1 MGRRP
6 IVTKEKAEGPR
17 EPKMVGQWTKTD
29 KARRGSVAA
38 LALGVLVTLAG
49 CISDE
54 QAVDMGLATQC
65 EADATVAKLGDPAGR
80 YVTRTNVEVCK
91 GPRRDSYNETALEII
106 DCGSLSTLRAG
117 VIRQSAD
124 QGRRGADYNHS
135 AVVEQA
141 RLRLRVGLAD
151 LAQTEA
157 GLAAAGVPVTRVA
170 GQGAEHCT
178 KLAAGAAQTN

>member
-1 MGRRP
+1 
-6 IVTKEKAEGPR
+6 
-17 EPKMVGQWTKTD
+17 MVGQWTKSD
-29 KARRGSVAA
+29 KAGRGMAAA
-38 LALGVLVTLAG
+38 LALGALVALAG

-65 EADATVAKLGDPAGR
+65 EADGTVAKLGDPAGR
-80 YVTRTNVEVCK
+80 YVTRTDVEVCK

-124 QGRRGADYNHS
+124 QARRGADYNYS
-135 AVVEQA
+135 TQVEQA

-157 GLAAAGVPVTRVA
+157 ALAAAGVPVTRIA